1 MLGALRP
8 RGPCTCPTVSGHG
21 SDRSLHQQ
29 HPAGQATWHS
39 APQDDYS
46 VLSELD
52 AASLEVLSQ
61 LSDRHAASRQLHH
74 LPLLPRP
81 PGDIVLNARR
91 TALAM
96 IVSGQVEVAKVLVR
110 TQASGPSTDR
120 YDHRILSRTHER
132 VRHPPAM
139 NTEIEPLNGEQHK
152 RQRRPQA

>member
-1 MLGALRP
+1 MTDRADVGPANDGNVSIAAVHSVNVDEWLASFGRSSGRRAACTVFRRRP
-8 RGPCTCPTVSGHG
+8 SM
-21 SDRSLHQQ
+21 
-29 HPAGQATWHS
+29 
-39 APQDDYS
+39 
-46 VLSELD
+46 
-52 AASLEVLSQ
+52 
-61 LSDRHAASRQLHH
+61 HH

>member
-1 MLGALRP
+1 MRPPGNCTIYPCCPAL
-8 RGPCTCPTVSGHG
+8 
-21 SDRSLHQQ
+21 
-29 HPAGQATWHS
+29 
-39 APQDDYS
+39 
-46 VLSELD
+46 
-52 AASLEVLSQ
+52 
-61 LSDRHAASRQLHH
+61 
-74 LPLLPRP
+74 

-152 RQRRPQA
+152 RQRRPRE